1 MRLQFY
7 YIKLRPRTQSV
18 TVFSRILI
26 KSRNLKFQQALLQ
39 SLVQSTHRN
48 WVYLKR
54 RQHFTVDS
62 ICFKMFRWY
71 ILTKINVNQVK
82 DTTPFLH
89 VFSRRQYKYYKY
101 QIKPI
106 TWEILNLFSNASS
119 HGENAFSISLI
130 LGNVIRFVLA
140 LSACRSAIKTC
151 SACTV
156 STVAWTGQQ
165 NTAFPSFFSS
175 FFSKKFMVTIPSSVF
190 NTCPRKKDS
199 QLLYATATKWP
210 LDTYIGKQDISS

>member
-1 MRLQFY
+1 MFTIIYSRSPITKIKIGERPLMRVPRFVSMRGSVKWVWARCKSSHATDPGNSALMLCELVCCATTQVNEELGRTAFSSFSLVRAFSSNT
-7 YIKLRPRTQSV
+7 LRPRTQSV

-39 SLVQSTHRN
+39 SLIKSTHRN

-54 RQHFTVDS
+54 RLHFTVDS

-89 VFSRRQYKYYKY
+89 VLSRRHYKYQKY

-106 TWEILNLFSNASS
+106 T
-119 HGENAFSISLI
+119 
-130 LGNVIRFVLA
+130 
-140 LSACRSAIKTC
+140 
-151 SACTV
+151 
-156 STVAWTGQQ
+156 
-165 NTAFPSFFSS
+165 
-175 FFSKKFMVTIPSSVF
+175 
-190 NTCPRKKDS
+190 
-199 QLLYATATKWP
+199 
-210 LDTYIGKQDISS
+210 